1 MAVINAPIP
10 GCAGVAKGVEL
21 AVLAALTAGVTVTRP
36 ASGFTG
42 ATSVTAGAVAAV
54 LLAGFAGGGPHVT
67 QPASGFTVT
76 VVVFVVVGAAGVL
89 TATPSPE
96 LATGSR
102 DVTRAVNPFAA
113 LEAGT
118 SPGRQRDSPLWWS
131 VLRLSIPF
139 VRCGS
144 APELVPESSE

>member
-1 MAVINAPIP
+1 VGWNEPFVMAVINAPIP

-76 VVVFVVVGAAGVL
+76 VVVFVVLGAAGVL
-89 TATPSPE
+89 TATPPPE

-102 DVTRAVNPFAA
+102 DVTRAAKGFTA
-113 LEAGT
+113 LVVCPEVVDPVCALWVCAGT
-118 SPGRQRDSPLWWS
+118 RAG
-131 VLRLSIPF
+131 V
-139 VRCGS
+139 VRVTEC
-144 APELVPESSE
+144 